1 MQKDTTNSQLPRQ
14 KTSMHS
20 ICYPASIFFVVSNQ
34 VTNNISFQI
43 VLGSNTSWC
52 NVWPTAALI
61 SFLGSLH
68 QRRWVHGLQRDL
80 RWEAQ
85 QVRTANGQNILK
97 IGKKSLN
104 FWKLMANGDWIWK
117 EHSGEK
123 DGKAPNNE
131 MNEKWWQVIRI
142 DQGSAMGGNLGRGTR
157 SAIYVQVPYILPYV
171 VPYIVPYVVPY
182 CAIYCAIYC
191 HIFWHILQHISIYPH
206 ISSGPIYRAINVHLS
221 CNDIVLL
228 QGESWMS

>member
-85 QVRTANGQNILK
+85 QVRTVNRQRKNGETKFLINE
-97 IGKKSLN
+97 N
-104 FWKLMANGDWIWK
+104 WWKRVIQY

-123 DGKAPNNE
+123 HGNGPNE